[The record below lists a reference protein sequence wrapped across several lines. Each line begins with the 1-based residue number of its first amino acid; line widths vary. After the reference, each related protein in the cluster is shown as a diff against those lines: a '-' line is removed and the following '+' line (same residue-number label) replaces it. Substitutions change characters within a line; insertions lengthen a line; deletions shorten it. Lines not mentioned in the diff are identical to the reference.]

1 MPRRPLARNEYYNC
15 APRRDRIRPVNDTF
29 LRAIRGE
36 ATEYTP
42 VWFMRQAGRY
52 QPEYRKIRERYT
64 LPEIVRHPEVTA
76 EVTLLPVRQ
85 FGFDAAILFAD
96 ITTPLYALGFDLDIV
111 EGKGPVIFNPIAEPG
126 DVERIAPFDAEEGTP
141 FVLEAIQILKSELQV
156 PLIGFAGA
164 PFTLASYLVEGGPSK
179 NFVKLKSFMY
189 SQPQAWNRLLD
200 KLVAAMY
207 EYLRAQAAAGADALQ
222 VFDSWVGRLTRYDY
236 ETYVAPHMKHL
247 FERLAGLGVP
257 VIHFGTQSMHLL
269 SSMAS
274 AGGDAIGVDT
284 TTPLDWARDR
294 LGTRPVQGNLD
305 PTLLFAPAGV
315 LERGIDAVLSANAG
329 RPGHIFNLGH
339 GILPGTPPE
348 SVARAVE
355 LVHEKSAVKQ

>member
-1 MPRRPLARNEYYNC
+1 MKGLVANRYYNC
-15 APRRDRIRPVNDTF
+15 QPRRDRIRPVNDIF
-29 LRAIRGE
+29 LRAARGE

-52 QPEYRKIRERYT
+52 QPEYRKIRERFT

-76 EVTLLPVRQ
+76 KVTLMPVQQ

-96 ITTPLYALGFDLDIV
+96 ITTPLYAMGFDLDII
-111 EGKGPVIFNPIAEPG
+111 EGKGPVIYNPIAGPA
-126 DVERIAPFDAEEGTP
+126 DIERIKPFDADSGTP
-141 FVLEAIQILKSELQV
+141 FVLEAIRILKNELNV

-179 NFVKLKSFMY
+179 NFVRVKSFMY
-189 SQPQAWNRLLD
+189 SQPQAWNRLLQ
-200 KLVAAMY
+200 KLSEAMY

-222 VFDSWVGRLTRYDY
+222 VFDSWIGRLTRYDY
-236 ETYVAPHMKHL
+236 ETYVAPHMKWL
-247 FERLAGLGVP
+247 FEKLATLGVP

-269 SSMAS
+269 SSMAA
-274 AGGDAIGVDT
+274 AGGNVIGVDT

-305 PTLLFAPAGV
+305 PTLLFAPMEV

-329 RPGHIFNLGH
+329 RLGHIFNLGH

-355 LVHEKSAVKQ
+355 LVHQKSAV

>member
-1 MPRRPLARNEYYNC
+1 M
-15 APRRDRIRPVNDTF
+15 NDVF
-29 LRAIRGE
+29 LRAARGE
-36 ATEYTP
+36 VTEYTP

-76 EVTLLPVRQ
+76 EVTLLPVEQ

-96 ITTPLYALGFDLDIV
+96 ITTPLYAMGFDLDIV
-111 EGKGPVIFNPIAEPG
+111 EGRGPVIFNPVSSLD
-126 DVERIAPFDAEEGTP
+126 DVERIKPFDAESGTP
-141 FVLEAIQILKSELQV
+141 FVLEAIKILKRELKV

-164 PFTLASYLVEGGPSK
+164 PFTLASYLIEGGPSK
-179 NFVKLKSFMY
+179 NFIKVKSFMY
-189 SQPQAWNRLLD
+189 SQPRAWSRLLER
-200 KLVAAMY
+200 LTEAMFD
-207 EYLRAQAAAGADALQ
+207 YLQAQANAGADALQ

-236 ETYVAPHMKHL
+236 ETYVAPHMKRL
-247 FERLAGLGVP
+247 FEKLAGLEVP

-269 SSMAS
+269 SSMAA
-274 AGGDAIGVDT
+274 AGGDVIGVDT

-305 PTLLFAPAGV
+305 PTLLFAPAKV

-329 RPGHIFNLGH
+329 RPGHVFNLGH

-348 SVARAVE
+348 SVALAVE
-355 LVHEKSAVKQ
+355 LVHQKSAVKP